1 MATFG
6 TINVHSVAVYVPT
19 NAHNECMYHLHCNFT
34 GNYVVKH
41 SSKKYSCKRTE
52 RTLPLGYFKNF
63 ANHFYSTRIISS
75 NLGISCSVQS
85 ETKNVFY

>member
-34 GNYVVKH
+34 GNYVVQH

-52 RTLPLGYFKNF
+52 RTLPLGYFKLHKSFLLNTHHQF
-63 ANHFYSTRIISS
+63 KFR
-75 NLGISCSVQS
+75 NLLC
-85 ETKNVFY
+85 TK

>member
-34 GNYVVKH
+34 GNYVVQH

-52 RTLPLGYFKNF
+52 RTLL
-63 ANHFYSTRIISS
+63 
-75 NLGISCSVQS
+75 
-85 ETKNVFY
+85 